1 MPIIIDDNN
10 SVSQVDV
17 KGKTKASSKTKK
29 LFSPAFFNS
38 TVLTG
43 RGGTSR
49 GLLNE
54 NLDPKN
60 HRNGYSNTVDDNLK
74 METIYNGNNTI
85 YNIPFYMIYPY
96 AWDNYIY
103 SIERPDLSEMT
114 KIAERNGEELYLTM
128 PIHAVQV
135 DENKHQTYINGVPS
149 GSPTITRTLSASFHT
164 FLFSIS
170 DPNNNEHTQVRDIN
184 SFGRKENKF
193 YQNISHN
200 MFETLREIEHSLTCN
215 GWSVDRFMMN
225 DFFQNYSLYLE
236 ICNAAERW
244 NTKTDYFI
252 TEVLAKNVKNYTRIN
267 GYDDA
272 WFGKYGVG
280 SCISRLEKYSVPLPL
295 FQTMYQNLKTYT
307 TPDILTDICKYHLNL
322 MLSDTL
328 QHMNANRNLLQFC
341 PDTDK
346 SKLVTC
352 PSANPLKPGK
362 PYSYEQKAAI
372 ASTSPLTMVQSGAG
386 TGKSTIILGRI
397 QHMIANGIDPRDIL
411 VLSFTNNAANHIL
424 DQNPDINSM
433 TIDRMMRLIYNENY
447 PTHQLSS
454 LSTIMNSL
462 DIYYTVHNSTSAK
475 IAFIE
480 KFKRI
485 LQRLRDDMEYT
496 KAMNFIEKNL
506 SDVMEALDKIEQTSL
521 ELQSIICYLNMDTLV
536 EPAETQAKHLI
547 IDEVQDNSISQFIYS
562 IKYTDKHLCSLYIVG
577 DCSQTLYEFRASNP
591 KALNVLESSGVFD
604 TFKLQTN
611 YRSNQEILD
620 FANIGLSNIEANQYA
635 KIQLRANSLNP
646 VTLQSF
652 QDAVKFHYERMKNKS
667 KNAWASLFAT
677 SIAVTKSY
685 IDDKLAKGEQ
695 ITFLARRRSDV
706 RAIAENL
713 ERCFS
718 KVPAVD
724 RVTGQVLKDQNGNII
739 TEELKIASLIPNR
752 QYDNTLLSK
761 FISRYWGTIRYAPP
775 VDIMSTIEAEFIAQ
789 APMLAYKRSNIMQI
803 QQMAL
808 ETISSFKARYND
820 KITMLQDKVNAS
832 MLAQGEMLDEIKRYM
847 ISFEIERNG
856 IAQAVMS
863 SRNNENK
870 SAEKIANAHFILST
884 IHSAKGL
891 EFDNVVV
898 YYDSESESKMDEA
911 TKRMYYVALT
921 RAKKTEFI
929 FAYDTMAKP
938 KIGNDYDHLIKELGN
953 AAMVASNSDDDS
965 DDDAP
970 DKPDDNNDQES

>member
-1 MPIIIDDNN
+1 MPIIINDNN

-17 KGKTKASSKTKK
+17 KGKSKVSSKTKK
-29 LFSPAFFNS
+29 LFSPAFFNN

-54 NLDPKN
+54 NVDPKN
-60 HRNGYSNTVDDNLK
+60 NHTGYHNTISDTLA
-74 METIYNGNNTI
+74 MGTIYNGNNTI

-96 AWDNYIY
+96 AWDHYINKMN
-103 SIERPDLSEMT
+103 RPDLSEMT
-114 KIAERNGEELYLTM
+114 KIAEKNGSEIYLIM

-135 DENKHQTYINGVPS
+135 DENKHQTYINNIPS
-149 GSPTITRTLSASFHT
+149 GSPVITRQLSANFHT
-164 FLFSIS
+164 FLFCVN
-170 DPNNNEHTQVRDIN
+170 DPNNNEHIQVDSIN
-184 SFGRKENKF
+184 NLSNKNNVF
-193 YQNISHN
+193 YQDISNN
-200 MFETLREIEHSLTCN
+200 MFNTLREIENTLTYN
-215 GWSVDRFMMN
+215 GWNVDRYMMN
-225 DFFQNYSLYLE
+225 DFFQNYSLYIE

-244 NTKTDYFI
+244 NTQTDYFI
-252 TEVLAKNVKNYTRIN
+252 ADVLAKNAKDYARIN
-267 GYDDA
+267 GYDDV
-272 WFGKYGVG
+272 WFGRYGV
-280 SCISRLEKYSVPLPL
+280 SDSISRLEKYSVPLPL
-295 FQTMYQNLKTYT
+295 FQTMYQKLKTYT
-307 TPDILTDICKYHLNL
+307 KPDILTDICKFHLNL

-328 QHMNANRNLLQFC
+328 QHMNANRQLLQFC

-352 PSANPLKPGK
+352 PSTNPLKPGK
-362 PYSYEQKAAI
+362 PYSHEQIAAI
-372 ASTSPLTMVQSGAG
+372 SSTSPLTMVQSGAG

-424 DQNPDINSM
+424 DQNPNINSM
-433 TIDRMMRLIYNENY
+433 TIDRMMRLIYAENY

-454 LSTIMNSL
+454 LSTIINSL
-462 DIYYTVHNSTSAK
+462 DIYYNASNSNSTK
-475 IAFIE
+475 LLFIE
-480 KFKRI
+480 KFKKI

-506 SDVMEALDKIEQTSL
+506 NEVMEALNTIEQTSL
-521 ELQSIICYLNMDTLV
+521 ELQSIICYLNMNTLT
-536 EPAETQAKHLI
+536 EPAEAQAKHLI
-547 IDEVQDNSISQFIYS
+547 IDEVQDNSISQFVYS
-562 IKYTDKHLCSLYIVG
+562 IKYTDKHLCSMYIVG

-620 FANIGLSNIEANQYA
+620 FANIGLNNIEANQYA
-635 KIQLRANSLNP
+635 KIQLHANSLAP

-652 QDAVKFHYERMKNKS
+652 QNAVHFHYERMKNKS
-667 KNAWASLFAT
+667 KAAWASLFAT
-677 SIAVTKSY
+677 SIAITKSY

-695 ITFLARRRSDV
+695 ITFLARRRSDIY
-706 RAIAENL
+706 AIEENL
-713 ERCFS
+713 RRCFS
-718 KVPAVD
+718 RVPAVN
-724 RVTGQVLKDQNGNII
+724 RATGQIIKDSNGNVIM
-739 TEELKIASLIPNR
+739 EPVKIASLIPNR

-761 FISRYWGTIRYAPP
+761 FISRFWNTIRYAPP
-775 VDIMSTIEAEFIAQ
+775 IDILSTIEAEFLAQ
-789 APMLAYKRSNIMQI
+789 APNLSYKRNNILQI
-803 QQMAL
+803 QQMAQ
-808 ETISSFKARYND
+808 ETINSFKD
-820 KITMLQDKVNAS
+820 KYESRVLVLQNKVNTS
-832 MLAQGEMLDEIKRYM
+832 TMTQIEMLNEIKKYM

-870 SAEKIANAHFILST
+870 SAEKIASAHFITST

-891 EFDNVVV
+891 EFDNVIV
-898 YYDSESESKMDEA
+898 YYDSESESKIDEA

-953 AAMVASNSDDDS
+953 AIASSGSDIDDEDDS
-965 DDDAP
+965 D
-970 DKPDDNNDQES
+970 S